1 MALLLLMPSTM
12 GFTKYTNKPLN
23 EIQEDRQRVS
33 SEVGDA
39 LFHSDEYKDLLQ
51 KLEEIDTKYSKER
64 NKKSAAKM
72 LGYTSGGLG
81 IISSIWAMYEKTL
94 SLKNSKIELVIRTD
108 IKNRIL
114 VEIQTLK
121 DAKCDPYLLSKKI
134 ENLAEVEEKLT
145 NINMRIRISKMGFYR
160 GVFKG
165 VTSTGVFIMT
175 IFIDEISDFLYDKST
190 SVKQKY
196 KDFLYTWRSNHQ
208 YSSIVRIAQEDK
220 ETASLLFFLE
230 NDEEWDNALLL
241 FKKQYPNDYARF
253 VKMAKQKTI
262 NDSKLDLNHH
272 VKKLF
277 DIEAEQWYTEY
288 YRCVPDGTKVN
299 NIHGKEFKTN
309 Y

>member
-1 MALLLLMPSTM
+1 MGST
-12 GFTKYTNKPLN
+12 KRTNKPLN

-39 LFHSDEYKDLLQ
+39 LFHSEEYKDLLQ
-51 KLEEIDTKYSKER
+51 KLEEIDNKYSKER

-121 DAKCDPYLLSKKI
+121 DAKCDPYIISKKI

-165 VTSTGVFIMT
+165 ITSTGVFVMT

-196 KDFLYTWRSNHQ
+196 KDFLYTWRSNYQ
-208 YSSIVRIAQEDK
+208 YSSIVRLAQEDK

-230 NDEEWDNALLL
+230 NDKEWDNALLL
-241 FKKQYPNDYARF
+241 FKKQYQKDYVRF
-253 VKMAKQKTI
+253 VKMAKQKPI
-262 NDSKLDLNHH
+262 NDTKLTLN
-272 VKKLF
+272 
-277 DIEAEQWYTEY
+277 
-288 YRCVPDGTKVN
+288 N
-299 NIHGKEFKTN
+299 N
-309 Y
+309 